1 MEGFI
6 LMLVLGFFAVIAVV
20 VVLIGIGGGVFW
32 FSAGH
37 APMSRFIRV
46 NMTMSAVLLLVAFVW
61 WLTLAI
67 AHNVQGL

>member
-1 MEGFI
+1 
-6 LMLVLGFFAVIAVV
+6 
-20 VVLIGIGGGVFW
+20 
-32 FSAGH
+32 
-37 APMSRFIRV
+37 MSRFIRV